1 MDYENVD
8 IYTNLN
14 VIHGRLHFSGN
25 CDITR
30 CEYCVIDS
38 IDRGWFY
45 RHHYICQEKGCSK
58 DELSNDMYN
67 LLMVYSILCGAGW
80 IACGVL
86 SCLGSMRMSKA
97 LTLVSGIIFVVLFLI
112 FIVMFG
118 CIWSNVSDF
127 YKLLDEE
134 CSQINDQVRKSSH
147 EFMGYSVCAF
157 IFIPIASLL
166 TILSYFAIGTQQYLE
181 SKNLE
186 KASAGM
192 NRKKTLGIPI
202 DAIADTKVDIH
213 STQMGQDQDEP
224 IKN

>member
-1 MDYENVD
+1 M
-8 IYTNLN
+8 
-14 VIHGRLHFSGN
+14 IHGRLHFSGN

-118 CIWSNVSDF
+118 PFGFILCLK
-127 YKLLDEE
+127 KLFTVPRTTLTVHGKTRLH
-134 CSQINDQVRKSSH
+134 Q
-147 EFMGYSVCAF
+147 
-157 IFIPIASLL
+157 SLL
-166 TILSYFAIGTQQYLE
+166 QVPCLCEYTYLITGWW
-181 SKNLE
+181 NICY
-186 KASAGM
+186 
-192 NRKKTLGIPI
+192 RRTLRCC
-202 DAIADTKVDIH
+202 ALTFH
-213 STQMGQDQDEP
+213 SC
-224 IKN
+224 